1 MVAGAVE
8 RSAAGGCRPSGRVG
22 GIADAKTITVRK
34 IGGEKF
40 DRIVKYTLPQVKPP
54 AVGDTVAS
62 GLTTL
67 CETCVNSGYDDGFEL
82 VCKSGFKPDD
92 ECSHFEGVTENSDV
106 IDDVPF

>member
-54 AVGDTVAS
+54 AVGELSESDDTQ
-62 GLTTL
+62 L
-67 CETCVNSGYDDGFEL
+67 CGTCVNSGYDDGFEL
-82 VCKSGFKPDD
+82 VCKLGFKPDD